1 MYNKIYEILE
11 EKGRIKTAIILDGPD
26 MGKKCI
32 VRQPGNPD
40 AAAQEKSLIPEQ
52 EEDREIW
59 EKYLPLLNDARETKV
74 ITAGGIRIFVEDY
87 RKNPRLAIFGG
98 GHVSQPTAHLGKML
112 GFHVTIMDDREDF
125 VTKER
130 FPEADE
136 LVYGDFKDL
145 DQYIVPYENAYYV
158 ILTRGHLGDAD
169 CLRRLLKRP
178 YEYLGMIGSKNKVR
192 ITRENLLKEGYSLEE
207 LDQVHAPIGIPLG
220 GQLPEEIAVSIMA
233 EIVKVKNQHYSAY
246 CDEKVEAA
254 VQEGRHGVMV
264 TIAEKSGS
272 SPRGVGSK
280 MFVEPSGHIEGSI
293 GGGKVEFEAINHCPE
308 VKDQRSEALRPHRRR
323 QRQPWHDLRRPGN
336 GGIRAG
342 VSSSLHLGLAYF
354 VIILYINCNDSRNE
368 SVFVILFKRR

>member
-11 EKGRIKTAIILDGPD
+11 EKGRIKTAIILDGSD

-40 AAAQEKSLIPEQ
+40 ATAQEKSLIPEQ

-74 ITAGGIRIFVEDY
+74 ITADGIRIFVEDY

-254 VQEGRHGVMV
+254 VLEGRHGVMV

-308 VKDQRSEALRPHRRR
+308 VKDKEVKHYALTA
-323 QRQPWHDLRRPGN
+323 DGKDSLGMIC
-336 GGIRAG
+336 GGQ
-342 VSSSLHLGLAYF
+342 VT
-354 VIILYINCNDSRNE
+354 V
-368 SVFVILFKRR
+368 VFERV

>member
-11 EKGRIKTAIILDGPD
+11 EKGRIKTAIILDGSD

-32 VRQPGNPD
+32 VIQPGNPD
-40 AAAQEKSLIPEQ
+40 ATAQEKSLIPEQ

-74 ITAGGIRIFVEDY
+74 ITADGIRIFVEDY

-254 VQEGRHGVMV
+254 VLEGRHGVMV

-308 VKDQRSEALRPHRRR
+308 VKDKEVKHYALTA
-323 QRQPWHDLRRPGN
+323 DGKDSLGMIC
-336 GGIRAG
+336 GGQ
-342 VSSSLHLGLAYF
+342 VT
-354 VIILYINCNDSRNE
+354 V
-368 SVFVILFKRR
+368 VFERV

>member
-74 ITAGGIRIFVEDY
+74 ITADGIRIFVEDY

-158 ILTRGHLGDAD
+158 ILTRGHLGEAD
-169 CLRRLLKRP
+169 CLRGFERP
-178 YEYLGMIGSKNKVR
+178 
-192 ITRENLLKEGYSLEE
+192 
-207 LDQVHAPIGIPLG
+207 
-220 GQLPEEIAVSIMA
+220 
-233 EIVKVKNQHYSAY
+233 
-246 CDEKVEAA
+246 
-254 VQEGRHGVMV
+254 
-264 TIAEKSGS
+264 
-272 SPRGVGSK
+272 
-280 MFVEPSGHIEGSI
+280 
-293 GGGKVEFEAINHCPE
+293 
-308 VKDQRSEALRPHRRR
+308 
-323 QRQPWHDLRRPGN
+323 
-336 GGIRAG
+336 
-342 VSSSLHLGLAYF
+342 
-354 VIILYINCNDSRNE
+354 
-368 SVFVILFKRR
+368 

>member
-74 ITAGGIRIFVEDY
+74 ITA
-87 RKNPRLAIFGG
+87 
-98 GHVSQPTAHLGKML
+98 HVSQPTAHLGKML

-207 LDQVHAPIGIPLG
+207 LKLVAGLH
-220 GQLPEEIAVSIMA
+220 
-233 EIVKVKNQHYSAY
+233 EIV
-246 CDEKVEAA
+246 
-254 VQEGRHGVMV
+254 GR
-264 TIAEKSGS
+264 T
-272 SPRGVGSK
+272 
-280 MFVEPSGHIEGSI
+280 
-293 GGGKVEFEAINHCPE
+293 
-308 VKDQRSEALRPHRRR
+308 
-323 QRQPWHDLRRPGN
+323 
-336 GGIRAG
+336 
-342 VSSSLHLGLAYF
+342 
-354 VIILYINCNDSRNE
+354 
-368 SVFVILFKRR
+368 